1 VTIPVSKK
9 IKKQYMKGLFSLKGV
24 VAAAALLGAVSLQAA
39 NENMS
44 DALRIKKHTYQ
55 PIVVA
60 SDTIVTEEVDVSR
73 MSQEEYEEYLRTAP
87 VDTTIRDSVTVAF
100 SVKVL
105 ARPKGD
111 SVLLRWAPDEFAPWY
126 LANKYG
132 YNILR
137 MNLDEGFVDTIK
149 KNILPMSIEQMKL
162 RFEPTDSLAAAA
174 AQMLYGK
181 GSKLNDAIGGSGADG
196 IM

>member
-1 VTIPVSKK
+1 
-9 IKKQYMKGLFSLKGV
+9 MKGLFSFKVV
-24 VAAAALLGAVSLQAA
+24 VAAAALLGAVSLQAT
-39 NENMS
+39 NDNSS
-44 DALRIKKHTYQ
+44 DAHRTKKHIYE

-60 SDTIVTEEVDVSR
+60 SDTMVNDTVDISK
-73 MSQEEYEEYLRTAP
+73 MSQKEYEEYLRTAP

-111 SVLLRWAPDEFAPWY
+111 RVLLRWAPDEFAPWY

-137 MNLDEGFVDTIK
+137 MNLDDGDDIVGMQL
-149 KNILPMSIEQMKL
+149 NSQG
-162 RFEPTDSLAAAA
+162 DSLLIVSEKG
-174 AQMLYGK
+174 MGK
-181 GSKLNDAIGGSGADG
+181 RC
-196 IM
+196 